1 LNQNRS
7 PINTEPQV
15 RVKDQTNQRNP
26 AGLGGVDQGFEAI
39 WEEAWLKVMDFDRKK
54 MEKSNENWKI
64 RIEKRERIW
73 ESQRGKGD

>member
-1 LNQNRS
+1 
-7 PINTEPQV
+7 
-15 RVKDQTNQRNP
+15 
-26 AGLGGVDQGFEAI
+26 
-39 WEEAWLKVMDFDRKK
+39 MDFDRKK